1 MVRGRFITDD
11 AYAAYLR
18 GALLEAQ
25 GKRQAALS
33 AYIEGARQDPDSP
46 ELLTRIGVL
55 RCVGEGAGEAKNA
68 PGAAFDRAASVDPA
82 YEEAWTERA
91 RCHLKRGELEDAEQ
105 AARVAVSLDPDRIEP
120 AVLLSLVLE
129 RRNHIDEAARWLDG
143 LVIRDPASIEAAEAM
158 LAFASRTNDVA
169 RKASAERALASLG
182 ARAGRRSSAD
192 KVGTSLADVDSA
204 LSRGAFD
211 EARRLALAA
220 RLSSGAL
227 GLRAAAIGA
236 ATFAK
241 EQAELVLAADPAD
254 VDARV
259 AAAVAADLL
268 RDDEALARTLVDAS
282 SARGALSPLA
292 GVLMAELLDR
302 RIGASAKKAW
312 LDALRV
318 PLTEIP
324 DPLVR
329 NVATRH

>member
-25 GKRQAALS
+25 GKQKAALN

-46 ELLTRIGVL
+46 ELLTRIGAL
-55 RCVGEGAGEAKNA
+55 RCADDGAGDAKSSPA
-68 PGAAFDRAASVDPA
+68 AAFDRAASVDPA

-91 RCHLKRGELEDAEQ
+91 RCYLKRGELEGAEQ

-129 RRNHIDEAARWLDG
+129 RRNRIDDAARWLDG

-158 LAFASRTNDVA
+158 LAFALRTNDVA
-169 RKASAERALASLG
+169 RKAAAERALGELGPMRGGTLTEKARPSL
-182 ARAGRRSSAD
+182 
-192 KVGTSLADVDSA
+192 TDVDRA

-211 EARRLALAA
+211 QARRLALTA

-227 GLRAAAIGA
+227 SLRAAAVGA

-241 EQAELVLAADPAD
+241 EQADLVLAADPSD
-254 VDARV
+254 GDARV
-259 AAAVAADLL
+259 AAAIAADLL
-268 RDDEALARTLVDAS
+268 RDDDALARAMIDAS
-282 SARGALSPLA
+282 VGRTPLSPLA
-292 GVLMAELLDR
+292 RALMAELLDR
-302 RIGASAKKAW
+302 RIGPDAKKAW
-312 LDALRV
+312 LDAFGAALADG
-318 PLTEIP
+318 
-324 DPLVR
+324 DPLVHD
-329 NVATRH
+329 VTTRH